1 MAQRFAGFDLHKKEI
16 EVCIIDDSGKILRR
30 DRITA
35 DRNSITHFATGHNLA
50 DCIVALEATTNTWP
64 VANLLKPLCADV
76 IVSNPLRTKAI
87 AQARI
92 KTDKVDALVLAQL
105 LRTDF
110 LPRVWIPDDH
120 TRRMRDLTTQRSMLV
135 SDRTRIKNRIH
146 ATLHQRL
153 IPAPGGDLFSLHN
166 LQWLRCSITI
176 DEDGRQ
182 ALDRQLRLLDQIEAE
197 LLLLTDKLAQL
208 AYLDNQVQLLMTLP
222 GIDFAIAQAILAAFG
237 DITRFSSANK
247 AAAYLGLVPSTRQSG
262 DKCYHGP
269 ITKQGRSHAR
279 WLLVQAAQHLDCHPG
294 PLGHFFRKICKK
306 KNRNVA
312 VVACARKLVTIAW
325 HMLKNNE
332 PYRYAQSRTVDE
344 KLSRLR
350 VRATGKRH
358 KTGPKKGQPPS
369 PNRGTGRKTRNLPG
383 LNSIYTQAGLP
394 PIQPLKPGELK
405 MLHQSGS
412 ADFAAAV
419 LADRRVEKRVGGKR
433 GHPKTQ

>member
-35 DRNSITHFATGHNLA
+35 DRNSITHFATGHNLI

-110 LPRVWIPDDH
+110 LPQVWIPDDH

-135 SDRTRIKNRIH
+135 SDSTRIKNRIH

-153 IPAPGGDLFSLHN
+153 IPAPGGDLFSPHN

-208 AYLDNQVQLLMTLP
+208 AYQDNQVQLLMTLP

-247 AAAYLGLVPSTRQSG
+247 AAANLGLVPSTRQSG

-269 ITKQGRSHAR
+269 ITVS
-279 WLLVQAAQHLDCHPG
+279 
-294 PLGHFFRKICKK
+294 
-306 KNRNVA
+306 
-312 VVACARKLVTIAW
+312 
-325 HMLKNNE
+325 
-332 PYRYAQSRTVDE
+332 
-344 KLSRLR
+344 
-350 VRATGKRH
+350 AT
-358 KTGPKKGQPPS
+358 
-369 PNRGTGRKTRNLPG
+369 
-383 LNSIYTQAGLP
+383 
-394 PIQPLKPGELK
+394 
-405 MLHQSGS
+405 
-412 ADFAAAV
+412 
-419 LADRRVEKRVGGKR
+419 
-433 GHPKTQ
+433 